1 MCLGKSPLTL
11 LSSAIGAQHRVK
23 ARVQGGTLFFLT
35 MQMHV
40 FLNAF
45 LFLSSLIP
53 LAALVCYE
61 AVSPGNETQG
71 ERVNVFG
78 QEDSQQA
85 CAKAVCGHCL

>member
-1 MCLGKSPLTL
+1 MCLGKSPLSL

-45 LFLSSLIP
+45 LFIIP
-53 LAALVCYE
+53 LAFLFLISECI
-61 AVSPGNETQG
+61 SPLLYHLQHSYVMRRFLLGMKLREK
-71 ERVNVFG
+71 E
-78 QEDSQQA
+78 
-85 CAKAVCGHCL
+85 